1 MNVTTPAT
9 GLKKKEIEIDI
20 CSWFPALT
28 VLKPFEQATKK
39 FLFGGIITFW
49 SAIPLL
55 LLEIVGGRIPKFWI
69 EKSISLSE

>member
-28 VLKPFEQATKK
+28 VLNGEQATKK
-39 FLFGGIITFW
+39 FLFGGIITFG